1 MPNFKSGISGQIIG
15 SFEDIGKDVLK
26 QTVQVPKDIIGK
38 AIESIGTSGSGKQG
52 QSFGTTQDQQAG
64 KQKEGALG
72 QFDQAKDEKT
82 KKTIARS
89 ALEQLA
95 GKPKE
100 KEPTVWEKIQQEIE
114 QKKEAQ
120 KQQTQQKSQQLPT
133 GKGKRPRGDLYGMK
147 AKKAS
152 AEMSRNVRQD

>member
-1 MPNFKSGISGQIIG
+1 MSK
-15 SFEDIGKDVLK
+15 K
-26 QTVQVPKDIIGK
+26 
-38 AIESIGTSGSGKQG
+38 
-52 QSFGTTQDQQAG
+52 
-64 KQKEGALG
+64 KE
-72 QFDQAKDEKT
+72 
-82 KKTIARS
+82 
-89 ALEQLA
+89 EQ
-95 GKPKE
+95 E
-100 KEPTVWEKIQQEIE
+100 RQEKIQQEIE

>member
-1 MPNFKSGISGQIIG
+1 MQSVTRQIIG

-26 QTVQVPKDIIGK
+26 QTAQVPKDIIGK

-52 QSFGTTQDQQAG
+52 QSFGMTQDKQAS
-64 KQKEGALG
+64 KSQEGALG
-72 QFDQAKDEKT
+72 QLDQAKDEKT
-82 KKTIARS
+82 KKAIARS

-95 GKPKE
+95 GKPKQ
-100 KEPTVWEKIQQEIE
+100 KEPTVWEKIQAETE

-120 KQQTQQKSQQLPT
+120 NQQAQQKSQQLPT